1 MKQDRAR
8 PAFSSISQRF
18 HIAEFVISSS
28 DGMVNHRLGNQKGLR
43 MRGII
48 SIVLGLIFIIGGL
61 TGKLQLR
68 FTDSGY
74 ALAVVGVLLIALGT
88 YRIMKRV

>member
-1 MKQDRAR
+1 MKTDR
-8 PAFSSISQRF
+8 PWLAFSSISPRF
-18 HIAEFVISSS
+18 HIAGFVISSS
-28 DGMVNHRLGNQKGLR
+28 DGLVNHRLGNQEGLR

-74 ALAVVGVLLIALGT
+74 ALAVVGLCLIALGT
-88 YRIMKRV
+88 YRIMKRA

>member
-1 MKQDRAR
+1 
-8 PAFSSISQRF
+8 
-18 HIAEFVISSS
+18 
-28 DGMVNHRLGNQKGLR
+28 
-43 MRGII
+43 MRGYI

-74 ALAVVGVLLIALGT
+74 ALAGVGLCFIALGI
-88 YRIMKRV
+88 YRIMKRA

>member
-1 MKQDRAR
+1 MNRAWAVGR
-8 PAFSSISQRF
+8 FPSISPLF
-18 HIAEFVISSS
+18 PDAHFVISSA
-28 DGMVNHRLGNQKGLR
+28 GGLGNHRLDNQRGLA

-74 ALAVVGVLLIALGT
+74 ALAGVGLCFIALGI
-88 YRIMKRV
+88 YRITKRA